1 MKIFTDFET
10 VGFIKNAVV
19 TTGSF
24 DGVHRGHK
32 VILQRLKKLA
42 FETGGETILITFH
55 PHPRKVL
62 FPDTIGKEL
71 FLLNSQREKIELLR
85 KAGLD
90 NLIIVNFTLAFSQ
103 ITSVDFVKNILLNKI
118 HAKKIVIGVN
128 HHFGHN
134 REGDSEKMHR
144 LGVEYGFDVEE
155 IPEQDIQNEFIS
167 SAKIRTALLEGNI
180 EKANAYLDYPYII
193 MGELQQANPLLKEI
207 GFPVFSVRIEE
218 ESKLIPKDG
227 VYAVSVMDSERLYR
241 GLCFIKKK
249 GPSSTE
255 SVVEFYLF
263 DRSTE
268 LSGTTATVLFH
279 KFIREEMNFASPEAL
294 KAQVMIDQSQVDDL
308 IF

>member
-1 MKIFTDFET
+1 MKIFTDFENA
-10 VGFIKNAVV
+10 GFIKNAVV
-19 TTGSF
+19 STGSF

-32 VILQRLKKLA
+32 VILQHLKKLA
-42 FETGGETILITFH
+42 FESGGETVLITFH

-71 FLLNSQREKIELLR
+71 FLLNSQQEKIELLR

-103 ITSVDFVKNILLNKI
+103 ITSADFVKNILLNKI

-134 REGDSEKMHR
+134 REGDSEKMHE
-144 LGVEYGFDVEE
+144 LGLEYGFEVEE

-180 EKANAYLDYPYII
+180 EKANIYLAHPYLI
-193 MGELQQANPLLKEI
+193 MGELTDVNPLLTEI

-218 ESKLIPKDG
+218 ESKLIPKNG
-227 VYAVSVMDSERLYR
+227 VYAVSVLDNENLYR

-249 GPSSTE
+249 GLLSNE
-255 SVVEFYLF
+255 AIVEFYLF
-263 DRSTE
+263 DRPAE

-294 KAQVMIDQSQVDDL
+294 KAQLIIDQSQVDDL